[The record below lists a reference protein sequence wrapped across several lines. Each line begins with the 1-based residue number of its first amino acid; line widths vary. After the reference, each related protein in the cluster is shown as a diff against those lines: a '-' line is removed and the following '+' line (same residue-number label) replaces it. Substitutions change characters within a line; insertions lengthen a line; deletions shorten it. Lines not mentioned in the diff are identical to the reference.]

1 MDSLLVRDG
10 PAAGGDAAGRAR
22 TPIADP
28 IDDNRHVRLWER
40 VLCRTRAP
48 LLQEAADIDPQ
59 DVNAI
64 ERLRAQWPKSLVA
77 AALDLV
83 AARRK
88 AAQKFPHVEEIVSD
102 VVGIE
107 QATSHQVAEHKA
119 RRFAAVISEG
129 RCGGRIVDLC
139 CGIGGDAM
147 SLMRIAEVTALDINP
162 LRAWMA
168 RRNAACCAQ
177 AADVETMSLEGEL
190 FHLDPARRTAR
201 GAIDDQRRIW
211 KYEDYRPG
219 PAFINRLL
227 TTCPDGA
234 IKLGPGVD
242 LDALPLAT
250 SGGGGR
256 EIEIINEG
264 GTLVQAVLWCG
275 ALALHPG
282 KRTATRLP
290 DGLSFTAAPQAAP
303 VMEGRAREAFHRF
316 LYVPDPAIER
326 AGLLGA
332 LCADLPVRE
341 VHPGLGILTS
351 DQRLE
356 NPWLSAYEVLTQ
368 LPWRPRKIADWL
380 SAHNGGIV
388 EVKTRGK
395 AVDTDLVQHDLR
407 GDGDEKY
414 TIFALRLGRKLM
426 AAITRPVRD

>member
-1 MDSLLVRDG
+1 MDSLLLRDG
-10 PAAGGDAAGRAR
+10 PAAGTDAAKQTR
-22 TPIADP
+22 TAISDP

-40 VLCRTRAP
+40 LLCKTRAP
-48 LLQEAADIDPQ
+48 LLVEAAEIDPE
-59 DVNAI
+59 DVKAI
-64 ERLRAQWPKSLVA
+64 ERLRAHWPRTLVA
-77 AALDLV
+77 AALNLV

-88 AAQKFPHVEEIVSD
+88 AVKKFPHVEEIVSD
-102 VVGIE
+102 VIGIE

-119 RRFAAVISEG
+119 QRFAAAISAG
-129 RCGGRIVDLC
+129 RTGGRIVDLC

-147 SLMRIAEVTALDINP
+147 SLMRIAEVTAIDISP

-168 RRNAACCAQ
+168 RRNAACCAH
-177 AADVETMSLEGEL
+177 AADAETLSLEDEL
-190 FHLDPARRTAR
+190 FHLDPARRTSR
-201 GAIDDQRRIW
+201 GAIDDQSRIW
-211 KYEDYRPG
+211 RYEDYRPG

-242 LDALPLAT
+242 LQALPT
-250 SGGGGR
+250 EGCR
-256 EIEIINEG
+256 EVELINEG

-275 ALALHPG
+275 SLAFHPG

-290 DGLSFTAAPQAAP
+290 DGLSFTAAPEAAP
-303 VMEGRAREAFHRF
+303 AKDAGEGEAFERF

-332 LCADLPVRE
+332 LCHDLPLHE

-351 DQRLE
+351 DQRIA
-356 NPWLSAYEVLTQ
+356 NPWLNAWEVLTQ

-380 SAHNGGIV
+380 TAHNGGIV
-388 EVKTRGK
+388 EVKTRDK
-395 AVDTDLVQHDLR
+395 AVDTDIAQHDLR
-407 GDGDEKY
+407 GDGDQPY